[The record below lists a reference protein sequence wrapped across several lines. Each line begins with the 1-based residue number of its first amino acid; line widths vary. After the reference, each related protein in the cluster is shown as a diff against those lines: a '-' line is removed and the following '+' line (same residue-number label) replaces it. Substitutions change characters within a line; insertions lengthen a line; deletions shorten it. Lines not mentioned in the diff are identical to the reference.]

1 MAGLLVETKLFRPRT
16 RPGLVD
22 RPRLDERLLRK
33 DGTGLTLVS
42 APAGFGKTTLLSA
55 WASDGAAWVSLEESD
70 QDPLA
75 FWTYVLTALD
85 RAAPGVAEDALTVL
99 QSGPAP
105 IETILNVQWFPD
117 SRRLVVVGHEKGKKD
132 RSYELSLGGG
142 APKPITPE
150 GTSGAFV
157 SPDGKWLV
165 VITEDAVRL
174 FPMDGGPLRDVGLRS
189 EERVAGWLAD
199 SRALLVWS
207 RTKPIVVERL
217 DITTAKRT
225 TVTTLAPSEMDGV
238 TALNG
243 VVFTPDGDHY
253 VYTYPRLLSELF
265 VVSGLK

>member
-1 MAGLLVETKLFRPRT
+1 VFGSVAGKVQRKLTWFDWANGLSLT
-16 RPGLVD
+16 RD
-22 RPRLDERLLRK
+22 ARLLAFTESGEGAGERYGVFLRPT
-33 DGTGLTLVS
+33 DGSPAIRLADGSTGAIS
-42 APAGFGKTTLLSA
+42 PDGKWVAAFKVDQNTVQLLPTGA
-55 WASDGAAWVSLEESD
+55 GAAVI
-70 QDPLA
+70 PN
-75 FWTYVLTALD
+75 V
-85 RAAPGVAEDALTVL
+85 
-99 QSGPAP
+99 AP

-117 SRRLVVVGHEKGKKD
+117 SRRLVLVGHEKGKKD

-165 VITEDAVRL
+165 VITEGAVRL

-189 EERVAGWLAD
+189 EERIAGWLAD

-225 TVTTLAPSEMDGV
+225 PVTTLAPSEMDGV